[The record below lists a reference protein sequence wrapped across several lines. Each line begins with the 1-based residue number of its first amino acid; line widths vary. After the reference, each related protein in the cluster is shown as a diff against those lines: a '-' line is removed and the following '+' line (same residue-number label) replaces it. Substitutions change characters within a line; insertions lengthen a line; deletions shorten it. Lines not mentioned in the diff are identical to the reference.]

1 MIARITGTLERL
13 EGSACLIV
21 PEGAPGLA
29 YEVMV
34 PAFAAEALASQ
45 RGGVVVLHTIEV
57 YEGSSQGANLTPRL
71 LGFASESDKRFFQ
84 LFITVKGLGARKAL
98 KAMAEP
104 VGAIAGAIAR
114 RDTKWLQ
121 GLPEIGKRLA
131 ETIVAEL
138 HGKADKYIG
147 VDMSD
152 GSAAG
157 RPGSSAEAKPVREGE
172 SLGEAGTQAVEALV
186 RLGEN
191 RAEAVRKVERVLEQH
206 PETAD
211 AGAEAVLAA
220 AFALGS

>member
-13 EGSACLIV
+13 EGSSCLIV
-21 PEGAPGLA
+21 PDGAPGLA

-34 PAFAAEALASQ
+34 PAFAAEALESQ
-45 RGGVVVLHTIEV
+45 RGGPVVLHTIEV
-57 YEGSSQGANLTPRL
+57 FEGASQGANLTPRL
-71 LGFASESDKRFFQ
+71 LGFPTESDKRFFQ

-104 VGAIAGAIAR
+104 VGEIAGAIAR

-121 GLPEIGKRLA
+121 GLPEIGKRSA

-138 HGKADKYIG
+138 HGKADEYVGTDIAEG
-147 VDMSD
+147 
-152 GSAAG
+152 AAT
-157 RPGSSAEAKPVREGE
+157 RPGSSAEAKPTREGQV
-172 SLGEAGTQAVEALV
+172 LGEAGTQAVEALV

-191 RAEAVRKVERVLEQH
+191 RAEAVRKVERVLEQR

-220 AFALGS
+220 AFSLGS

>member
-34 PAFAAEALASQ
+34 PAFAAEAMESQ

-71 LGFASESDKRFFQ
+71 LGFATESDKRFFQ

-147 VDMSD
+147 VEISD
-152 GSAAG
+152 SGS
-157 RPGSSAEAKPVREGE
+157 RPASSAEAKPVRETDA
-172 SLGEAGTQAVEALV
+172 LGEAGLQAVEALV

-191 RAEAVRKVERVLEQH
+191 RAEAVRKVERVLEQR

-220 AFALGS
+220 AFSLGS

>member
-21 PEGAPGLA
+21 PDGAPGLA
-29 YEVMV
+29 FEVMV
-34 PAFAAEALASQ
+34 PAFAAEALEGQ
-45 RGGVVVLHTIEV
+45 RGGPVVLHTIEV

-71 LGFASESDKRFFQ
+71 LGFATESDKRFFQ

-147 VDMSD
+147 VEME
-152 GSAAG
+152 GG
-157 RPGSSAEAKPVREGE
+157 TTPRPGSSTEVKPPREGE
-172 SLGEAGTQAVEALV
+172 ALGEAGVQAVEALV

-191 RAEAVRKVERVLEQH
+191 RAEAVRKVERVLEQR

>member
-34 PAFAAEALASQ
+34 PAFAAEAMESQ

-71 LGFASESDKRFFQ
+71 LGFATESDKRFFQ

-147 VDMSD
+147 VEISD
-152 GSAAG
+152 SGS
-157 RPGSSAEAKPVREGE
+157 RPASSAEAKPVREADA
-172 SLGEAGTQAVEALV
+172 LGEAGLQAVEALV

-191 RAEAVRKVERVLEQH
+191 RAEAVRKVERVLEQR

-220 AFALGS
+220 AFSLGS

>member
-34 PAFAAEALASQ
+34 PAFAAEALESQ

-147 VDMSD
+147 VEISD
-152 GSAAG
+152 SGS
-157 RPGSSAEAKPVREGE
+157 RPASSAEAKPVREADA
-172 SLGEAGTQAVEALV
+172 LGEAGQQAVEALV

-191 RAEAVRKVERVLEQH
+191 RAEAVRKVERVLEQR

-220 AFALGS
+220 AFSLGS

>member
-13 EGSACLIV
+13 EGSTCLIV

-34 PAFAAEALASQ
+34 PAFAAEALESQ
-45 RGGVVVLHTIEV
+45 RGGMVVLHTIEV
-57 YEGSSQGANLTPRL
+57 YEGSSQGANLSPRL
-71 LGFASESDKRFFQ
+71 LGFATESDKRFFQ

-104 VGAIAGAIAR
+104 VSAIAGAIAR

-147 VDMSD
+147 VEMD
-152 GSAAG
+152 SAQPA
-157 RPGSSAEAKPVREGE
+157 RPGSSAEAKPAREGE
-172 SLGEAGTQAVEALV
+172 SLGEAGQQAVEALV

-191 RAEAVRKVERVLEQH
+191 RAEAVRKVERVLEQR

-220 AFALGS
+220 AFALSS

>member
-21 PEGAPGLA
+21 PEGSPGLA

-34 PAFAAEALASQ
+34 PAFAAESLESQ

-147 VDMSD
+147 VEMNET
-152 GSAAG
+152 GS
-157 RPGSSAEAKPVREGE
+157 RPASSAEPKPTREDDT
-172 SLGEAGTQAVEALV
+172 LGEAGLQAVEALV

-191 RAEAVRKVERVLEQH
+191 RAEAVRKVGRVLEQR

-211 AGAEAVLAA
+211 SGAEAVLAA
-220 AFALGS
+220 AFSLGS

>member
-13 EGSACLIV
+13 EGSSCLIV
-21 PEGAPGLA
+21 PDGAPGLA

-34 PAFAAEALASQ
+34 PAFAAEAMESR
-45 RGGVVVLHTIEV
+45 RGGPVVLHTIEV
-57 YEGSSQGANLTPRL
+57 FEGSSQGANLTPRL
-71 LGFASESDKRFFQ
+71 LGFPTESDKRFFQ

-104 VGAIAGAIAR
+104 VGEIASAIAR

-121 GLPEIGKRLA
+121 GLPEIGKRSA

-138 HGKADKYIG
+138 HGKADKFVGTDISEG
-147 VDMSD
+147 AV
-152 GSAAG
+152 
-157 RPGSSAEAKPVREGE
+157 RPGSSAEAKPTREGQA
-172 SLGEAGTQAVEALV
+172 LGESGQQAVEALV

-191 RAEAVRKVERVLEQH
+191 RAEAVRKVERVLEQR

-220 AFALGS
+220 AFSLGS

>member
-21 PEGAPGLA
+21 PEGSPGLA

-34 PAFAAEALASQ
+34 PAFAAEALESQ
-45 RGGVVVLHTIEV
+45 RGGQVVLHTIEV

-104 VGAIAGAIAR
+104 VSAIAGAIAR

-147 VDMSD
+147 VEMD
-152 GSAAG
+152 GSQPT

-172 SLGEAGTQAVEALV
+172 SLGEAGQQAVEALV

-191 RAEAVRKVERVLEQH
+191 RADAVRKVERVLEQR

-211 AGAEAVLAA
+211 SGAEAVLAA
-220 AFALGS
+220 AFALSS